1 MDIFENLFISVSL
14 AWKYFM
20 YFLRICCYFFVA
32 HELQTQ
38 EVLLVVCDDLER
50 LAPSML
56 PLDGAALFF
65 PLFIA

>member
-1 MDIFENLFISVSL
+1 VVPL
-14 AWKYFM
+14 AGQYFV
-20 YFLRICCYFFVA
+20 YFHRICRYFFVA
-32 HELQTQ
+32 REVQTR

-56 PLDGAALFF
+56 PLDGAALLF